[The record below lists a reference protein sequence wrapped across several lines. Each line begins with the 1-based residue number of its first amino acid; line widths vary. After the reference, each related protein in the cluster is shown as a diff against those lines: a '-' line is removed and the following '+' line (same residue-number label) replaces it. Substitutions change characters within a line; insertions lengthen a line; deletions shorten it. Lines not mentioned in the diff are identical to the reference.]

1 MKILS
6 LDISTKT
13 GWAFAEIKNN
23 EFKLLE
29 YGICKKRNIKDYSKD
44 YVYPADYLNLSNTCF
59 NDILKIYQ
67 KYQPDILVIEET
79 SKGSKNNYSQK
90 TLEFIHYNIANFVT
104 EYQIPTHY
112 FMTGEWRNI
121 CNCKMN
127 NEEKKQN
134 KNVKTQKVKT
144 GSKIAKNEKGKRI
157 GKITKKHVNV
167 RRANEL
173 FDLELKL
180 KDEDKADA
188 ILLSYA
194 YHILKFGG
202 QGV

>member
-13 GWAFAEIKNN
+13 GWALSEVKDGKFNLI
-23 EFKLLE
+23 E
-29 YGICKKRNIKDYSKD
+29 YGICKKRNIKDYD
-44 YVYPADYLNLSNTCF
+44 YEYPRNYLKLSYECADDIVGLYKKF
-59 NDILKIYQ
+59 N
-67 KYQPDILVIEET
+67 PDILVIEET
-79 SKGSKNNYSQK
+79 SKGSKNAMSQK
-90 TLEFIHYNIANFVT
+90 ILEFIHCHIALFICVND
-104 EYQIPTHY
+104 IKRHY

-121 CNCKMN
+121 CSCKMN
-127 NEEKKQN
+127 LNEKAQN
-134 KNVKTQKVKT
+134 KNVKKQRNT
-144 GSKIAKNEKGKRI
+144 GITIAKNEEGKRI

-188 ILLSYA
+188 ILLNYA
-194 YHILKFGG
+194 YYLKFGG
-202 QGV
+202 QNV